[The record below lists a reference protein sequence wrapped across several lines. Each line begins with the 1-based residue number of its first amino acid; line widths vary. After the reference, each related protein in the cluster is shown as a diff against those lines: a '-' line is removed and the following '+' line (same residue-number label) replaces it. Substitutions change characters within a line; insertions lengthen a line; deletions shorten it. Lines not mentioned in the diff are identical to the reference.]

1 MPTKLLAYL
10 RRHHV
15 ALLALFVALGGT
27 SYAAATGSIDSR
39 EIKNNAVRSKDIRN
53 NQVQSRDVRNFS
65 LLEKD
70 FKPGQLPAGPT
81 GPLGPRGAT
90 GPTGAPGPTSAAIAG
105 TTPPTENGGAVG
117 TSVTTT
123 RTGRLF
129 VFASVVMEVQC
140 TTGAPTLGLYVDSV
154 PVPASQHHL
163 PGPGQQSVTLFGV
176 TAARVAAGNHG
187 VQAGSSCSGGGPPS
201 STVGGLFPTFGAVV
215 LGS

>member
-1 MPTKLLAYL
+1 MPTKLMAYL

-39 EIKNNAVRSKDIRN
+39 EIKNNTVRSKDIRD
-53 NQVQSRDVRNFS
+53 NQVRSRDVRNFS

-70 FKPGQLPAGPT
+70 FKVGQLPAGPT
-81 GPLGPRGAT
+81 GPRGAT
-90 GPTGAPGPTSAAIAG
+90 GPTGAPGPTSAAIVG

-117 TSVTTT
+117 TSVRTTS
-123 RTGRLF
+123 TGRLF

-140 TTGAPTLGLYVDSV
+140 TTGDPTLGLYLDNV
-154 PVPASQHHL
+154 PVPGSRHHL
-163 PGPGQQSVTLFGV
+163 PGTGEQSVTLFGV
-176 TAARVAAGNHG
+176 TAARVAAGNHQ
-187 VQAGSSCSGGGPPS
+187 VAAGSSCSGGGAPS

-215 LGS
+215 LGG